1 MNDLEARGTMFV
13 PARTEVY
20 NGMIFG
26 EHSKVPWHHVSKNKK
41 NDRVRYIMV

>member
-26 EHSKVPWHHVSKNKK
+26 EHSKVHKP
-41 NDRVRYIMV
+41 